1 MGIEINGVAH
11 LYIVVQD
18 MARCRPFYERLLAFF
33 GMACLVDTP
42 ELYYCIGGRTG
53 VGIRAAGPEH
63 RNTRF
68 DQYRAGLH
76 HVCFRAR
83 SRGDVDAVAALVDE
97 LGAPLLHAPQEDG
110 WAPGYYSVL
119 FEDPCG
125 TRLEVNFVPG
135 KGNLDPSVRRP
146 LGGATQGRLSEP

>member
-1 MGIEINGVAH
+1 MGIDINGIAH

-18 MARCRPFYERLLAFF
+18 MVQARPFYEKLLAFF
-33 GMACLVDTP
+33 GMTCLVDTP

-53 VGIRAAGPEH
+53 VGIRAASDAYRHTP
-63 RNTRF
+63 F

-83 SRGDVDAVAALVDE
+83 SRQDVDE
-97 LGAPLLHAPQEDG
+97 LAAHLSEMGGHIIHAPQEDG

-135 KGNLDPSVRRP
+135 KGNLDPSIRRP
-146 LGGATQGRLSEP
+146 LGGVTQDELSKP

>member
-1 MGIEINGVAH
+1 MAIDINGIAH
-11 LYIVVQD
+11 LYITVQD
-18 MARCRPFYERLLAFF
+18 MGVCRPFYERLLGLF
-33 GMACLVDTP
+33 GMTCLVDTP

-53 VGIRAAGPEH
+53 IGIRAATREH
-63 RNTRF
+63 RNTVF

-83 SRGDVDAVAALVDE
+83 SREDVDAAAAFVAE
-97 LGAPLLHAPQEDG
+97 EGAAIIHAPQEDG
-110 WAPGYYSVL
+110 WAAGYYSVL

-125 TRLEVNFVPG
+125 TRLEVNYVPG

-146 LGGATQGRLSEP
+146 LARTTQGRLSET

>member
-1 MGIEINGVAH
+1 MTVAINGIAH
-11 LYIVVQD
+11 LYITVQD
-18 MARCRPFYERLLAFF
+18 FDAALPFYRELLAFLE
-33 GMACLVDTP
+33 MRCLVDTE
-42 ELYYCIGGRTG
+42 ELYYCVGGRTG
-53 VGIRAAGPEH
+53 VGIRRARHPEP
-63 RNTRF
+63 F

-83 SRGDVDAVAALVDE
+83 SREDVDAIAAKVAAFGGRMVTS
-97 LGAPLLHAPQEDG
+97 PREDD

-135 KGNLDPSVRRP
+135 KGNFAADVQLP
-146 LGGATQGRLSEP
+146 LADETQRRLSEP

>member
-1 MGIEINGVAH
+1 MTVAINGIAHIYITVAD
-11 LYIVVQD
+11 YD
-18 MARCRPFYERLLAFF
+18 AARPFYERLLALFD
-33 GMACLVDTP
+33 MQCLVDTN
-42 ELYYCIGGRTG
+42 ELYYCVGGRTG
-53 VGIRAAGPEH
+53 VGIRRARRPEP
-63 RNTRF
+63 F

-83 SRGDVDAVAALVDE
+83 SRADVDAVAAVIE
-97 LGAPLLHAPQEDG
+97 AYGGRVVHAPREDD

-135 KGNLDPSVRRP
+135 KGNLAEEIP
-146 LGGATQGRLSEP
+146 LPLPADLQERLIEP